1 MTAGSPSASA
11 TVAASGEPEVRAS
24 AFARREALL
33 ARVRRLL
40 VDELSVRFPP
50 DAIDPDAPL
59 FNVGV
64 GLDSVDAIELAF
76 AIEKEF
82 GVALPEGEAFG
93 EAARTVN
100 RVVDHLFAS
109 GTS

>member
-1 MTAGSPSASA
+1 MTTASSREA
-11 TVAASGEPEVRAS
+11 RPS
-24 AFARREALL
+24 AFARRDELL
-33 ARVRRLL
+33 SRVRKLL
-40 VDELSVRFPP
+40 VEDLSVRFAP

-76 AIEKEF
+76 SIEKEF

-100 RVVDHLFAS
+100 RVVDHLVAAGAS
-109 GTS
+109 